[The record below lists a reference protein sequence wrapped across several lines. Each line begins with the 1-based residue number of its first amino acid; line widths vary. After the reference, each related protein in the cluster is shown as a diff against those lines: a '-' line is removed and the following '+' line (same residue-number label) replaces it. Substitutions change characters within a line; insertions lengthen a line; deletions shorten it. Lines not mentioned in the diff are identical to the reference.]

1 MALDEYLDEYEKMYI
16 RMQKGNGVTSLKKGT
31 SCASTRG

>member
-16 RMQKGNGVTSLKKGT
+16 RMRKGNRVTSLKKGT
-31 SCASTRG
+31 PCASTRG